1 VLLEGLV
8 YASIMKSL
16 QIQIDD
22 DIDRELEQLAAEFNM
37 SKASLVQQ
45 FVRERIRP
53 LPLSDDPLFQMAG
66 ADDFE
71 PAPIDDVVYR

>member
-1 VLLEGLV
+1 MEGLV
-8 YASIMKSL
+8 YASSMKRL

-22 DIDRELEQLAAEFNM
+22 DIDHELEQLAAEFNM
-37 SKASLVQQ
+37 SKAALVQQ

-71 PAPIDDVVYR
+71 PAPVDDFVYR